1 MKKIG
6 PSSDGDT
13 AIVNPVVNKRS
24 PKLGAAAL
32 MVSPKPDLKYCRRQL
47 HYSADNYFHLY
58 LSRLYYQKK
67 NQQGLSLV
75 GPMVGSPYAAMVLE
89 SLIAWGCRNI
99 FFFGWCG
106 SIDPKV
112 KTGDIIIP
120 TQAVIDE
127 GTSRHYLNEKT
138 ESVQPAAGLSKVLT
152 NAFDTAGINT
162 HKGPI
167 WTTDGVYRE
176 TKQKVLHYQKQ
187 GVIGVEMELS
197 ALLSVASFRKVDVAG
212 LLVVSDELSTLTWQP
227 GFKSS
232 AFQKGRITAL
242 EGLLGCCIGI
252 TKG

>member
-1 MKKIG
+1 MIKNR

-24 PKLGAAAL
+24 PKLGEAAL
-32 MVSPKPDLKYCRRQL
+32 MVSPKTDLNYCRRQL
-47 HYSADNYFHLY
+47 NYTADNFFHLY

-67 NQQGLSLV
+67 KRQGLSLV

-89 SLIAWGCRNI
+89 SLISWGCRNI

-120 TQAVIDE
+120 TKAVIDE
-127 GTSRHYLNEKT
+127 GTSHHYLDEKT
-138 ESVQPAAGLSKVLT
+138 ESVRPAEGLFKALT
-152 NAFDTAGINT
+152 SAFDTAGIYT
-162 HKGPI
+162 HKGPV

-176 TKQKVLHYQKQ
+176 TKQKVIHYQKR

-227 GFKSS
+227 GFNSS

-242 EGLLGCCIGI
+242 ERLLACCIGI
-252 TKG
+252 SNG